1 MSLIERIADGNE
13 ADWSPWQGIEP
24 DGGKQVE
31 PRAMM
36 VGRDDGAAE
45 GEPFEHNAQVALSA
59 FEICAIEPQSE
70 AQGKQTPH
78 APVPDPSPQSYLA
91 RDKEVGGGDEEDEI
105 EASGALGEDC
115 KEDIEREEALVMVMW
130 PDHRLWLNVEIVGT
144 ERQIEQ
150 LPEIVERKDDPEAEQ
165 HLHAEVDGHGKLK
178 GTGAEHE
185 AGKATRLTAILE
197 AHAAK
202 VKLHDPSVH
211 HPDDD
216 KGRHKRKQA
225 YRPHVVVEKQ
235 RLPHP
240 EEPDIQWLHIG
251 IRYILIG
258 ECQPVVLGNGF
269 VGNTDIAQLVAWR
282 EVTQDE
288 RWESCYQEWYVLL
301 QKMEKTHETDD

>member
-1 MSLIERIADGNE
+1 MKKICHMLCMT
-13 ADWSPWQGIEP
+13 
-24 DGGKQVE
+24 VCM
-31 PRAMM
+31 AMLCC
-36 VGRDDGAAE
+36 GCGSSSGTLETDSGSAE
-45 GEPFEHNAQVALSA
+45 
-59 FEICAIEPQSE
+59 
-70 AQGKQTPH
+70 
-78 APVPDPSPQSYLA
+78 
-91 RDKEVGGGDEEDEI
+91 
-105 EASGALGEDC
+105 
-115 KEDIEREEALVMVMW
+115 
-130 PDHRLWLNVEIVGT
+130 
-144 ERQIEQ
+144 
-150 LPEIVERKDDPEAEQ
+150 LPEEHQTSSTGGHDITDTPYVGIV
-165 HLHAEVDGHGKLK
+165 LK
-178 GTGAEHE
+178 ATDNPDFSLLKAGAEHE